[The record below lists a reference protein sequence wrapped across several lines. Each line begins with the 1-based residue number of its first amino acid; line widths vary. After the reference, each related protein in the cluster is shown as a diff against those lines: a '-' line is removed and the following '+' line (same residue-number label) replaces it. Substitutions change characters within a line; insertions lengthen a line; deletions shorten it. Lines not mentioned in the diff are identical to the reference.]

1 MEMCFPTKIVTR
13 HTADKPWVTDW
24 FRDLVRTR
32 QRAHMSGDL
41 NQTKILRN
49 KVNRAA
55 SKLKY
60 NFYQTQIAAMHESG
74 STIGGSL

>member
-1 MEMCFPTKIVTR
+1 MKRIAVRRVSFTPLTNV
-13 HTADKPWVTDW
+13 DKPWVTDW
-24 FRDLVRTR
+24 FRDLVRKR

-41 NQTKILRN
+41 NQAKILRN

-60 NFYQTQIAAMHESG
+60 N
-74 STIGGSL
+74 